1 MVESKSVGKTVFSVC
16 NAILLTTISVICILP
31 IIHVIMSSFSEPEA
45 LALSKGLVLWPRK
58 FSLIGYREVLKS
70 YTVWNGYLHTLIY
83 VSVQTLLG
91 VLFTSIGAYVLSRK
105 NLKLK
110 NPVMLLI
117 TFTMMFNGG
126 LIPNYILMNNLH
138 MLDTMWALIIPG
150 CITPMNLIIMRTF
163 FLSIPDSLEESAKLD
178 GAGAWTILFRI
189 YYPLSKASLAVIA
202 LFLIVAQ
209 WNSYFIAMIYLQ
221 DRDLWPLQL
230 VLKDLITSQQGAAML
245 AAGDSASS
253 AATLLLTR
261 VVKYAV
267 IVVGTLPIFCI
278 YPFVQKYFVK
288 GVMIGSIKG

>member
-138 MLDTMWALIIPG
+138 MLDTMWAIIIPG

-202 LFLIVAQ
+202 LFLIGAQ

>member
-138 MLDTMWALIIPG
+138 MLDTMWAIIIPG

-278 YPFVQKYFVK
+278 YPFVQKYFSQ
-288 GVMIGSIKG
+288 GVMIGAIKG

>member
-138 MLDTMWALIIPG
+138 MLDTMWAIIIPG

-189 YYPLSKASLAVIA
+189 YYPLSKAV
-202 LFLIVAQ
+202 
-209 WNSYFIAMIYLQ
+209 
-221 DRDLWPLQL
+221 
-230 VLKDLITSQQGAAML
+230 
-245 AAGDSASS
+245 
-253 AATLLLTR
+253 
-261 VVKYAV
+261 
-267 IVVGTLPIFCI
+267 
-278 YPFVQKYFVK
+278 
-288 GVMIGSIKG
+288 

>member
-1 MVESKSVGKTVFSVC
+1 MVESKSLGKTVFSVC

-138 MLDTMWALIIPG
+138 MLDTMWAIIIPG

>member
-16 NAILLTTISVICILP
+16 NAILLTKISVICILP

-138 MLDTMWALIIPG
+138 MLDTMWAIIIPD
-150 CITPMNLIIMRTF
+150 L
-163 FLSIPDSLEESAKLD
+163 LSFVQSQFSRNRFIPDCCTVEQLL
-178 GAGAWTILFRI
+178 
-189 YYPLSKASLAVIA
+189 Y
-202 LFLIVAQ
+202 
-209 WNSYFIAMIYLQ
+209 SYDI
-221 DRDLWPLQL
+221 
-230 VLKDLITSQQGAAML
+230 
-245 AAGDSASS
+245 SS
-253 AATLLLTR
+253 
-261 VVKYAV
+261 
-267 IVVGTLPIFCI
+267 G
-278 YPFVQKYFVK
+278 
-288 GVMIGSIKG
+288 